1 MAISQNFPDEGPSL
15 ALNFAQTKKL
25 DPRITFSRNS
35 TATYLNA
42 NGLLT
47 TAPAN
52 TPRFDHSYNGSTLE
66 SLGLL
71 IEESVV
77 NYVTYSEDSSNYNF
91 IDNASITTNVGTA
104 PDGTTTADRITSTI
118 NGGAN
123 TAFVQKAFT
132 VPVDSARYIFSVF
145 LKPGTSPLTTI
156 NLQFGG
162 GTYVQSVLTI
172 TWSTLSFSYTA
183 GEMGTLVRYPNGW
196 YRLSLSLANNGTN
209 NTCSPRIYVRD
220 QGSSNVNGHYVDAW
234 GWQVEKAV
242 NFSAS
247 KYPTSYIPNLTTGS
261 TTRATD
267 YAYIGGDPFLKT
279 INRTEGTILSKA
291 RFNAIPLTGLQNRTT
306 ATLVGNGVGF
316 LWQMSWD
323 ATQAGAWLQYNASTA
338 TYEVVIP
345 TVGDPN
351 VRSISTYSESNSKA
365 YKLIG
370 AYKVNDFAFCQDG
383 GPVTTDTSGALFS
396 LDVFVIGDLNLQH
409 QLNGT
414 IEQILY
420 YPKRLP
426 DSQLQQLTR

>member
-15 ALNFAQTKKL
+15 ALNFAQSKKL
-25 DPRITFSRNS
+25 DPRVAFTRNS
-35 TATYLNA
+35 TATYLDE
-42 NGLLT
+42 NGLLA
-47 TAPAN
+47 TAPID

-66 SLGLL
+66 STGLL
-71 IEESVV
+71 IEEPVV
-77 NYVTYSEDSSNYNF
+77 NYATYSEDSSNYSF

-123 TAFVQKAFT
+123 TALVQKAFT
-132 VPVDSARYIFSVF
+132 VPVDSSRYIFSVF
-145 LKPGTSPLTTI
+145 LKPGTSPLTTL
-156 NLQFGG
+156 NLQFAG
-162 GTYVQSVLTI
+162 GTYQQSVLTI

-209 NTCSPRIYVRD
+209 NTCYPRIYVRD

-242 NFSAS
+242 NFSSS

-267 YAYIGGDPFLKT
+267 YAYIFGDNFNR
-279 INRTEGTILSKA
+279 IFNRTEGTILSKA
-291 RFNAIPLTGLQNRTT
+291 RFNTSPLSGLQNRTT
-306 ATLVGNGVGF
+306 ATLVGTGTGF
-316 LWQMSWD
+316 LWQMWWE
-323 ATQAGAWLQYNASTA
+323 TTFGGAWLQFNASTA

-345 TVGDPN
+345 LSE
-351 VRSISTYSESNSKA
+351 VRTISTYSESNSKA
-365 YKLIG
+365 YKLISS
-370 AYKVNDFAFCQDG
+370 YKVNDFAFCQDG
-383 GPVTTDTSGALFS
+383 GPVITDTSGALFT
-396 LDVFVIGDLNLQH
+396 LDAFVIGDLNLNNQT
-409 QLNGT
+409 NGT

-426 DSQLQQLTR
+426 NSQLQQLTR